1 MAVQG
6 ERLHPMLN
14 KIVGLAAIILGF
26 LMMASGYRYGS
37 TGTLIT
43 GIVILI
49 AGLVLLVLKIARR
62 NQGGPL

>member
-1 MAVQG
+1 
-6 ERLHPMLN
+6 MLN

-37 TGTLIT
+37 TGTLVT
-43 GIVILI
+43 GLAIVV
-49 AGLVLLVLKIARR
+49 AGVVLLVLKIARR